1 MRKYPAGERIVG
13 AIYDNAPADNPFLAA
28 LPEMLS
34 QKDFISEIRNF
45 PKLPANLS
53 TMTSE
58 ERRQA
63 LPLLSSIFVPLDYMY
78 ALYDQMY
85 RAIRSTYSTRTI
97 LEEIRQTNALFR
109 GSALND
115 YSTQAVTGSILGIPG
130 AGKSSTIR
138 RSLATM
144 PQVIEHQEYMGRSF
158 YCKQVLYL
166 CIECPSDCSVKA
178 MAFNLVAAL
187 DQAIGSDYL
196 HQLTSL
202 RSVATSAIATQIKI
216 LCMSHHVGL
225 LVVDEIQNAV
235 ETAQK
240 NRQVKPLLKFLVELT
255 NDTSTAIYFVGT
267 PLAEQLFVSQEHLRR
282 RTRGVRLLPL
292 KPDGTYRAFLEQLWP
307 YQLTPKSAQ
316 LTDKLANKLYDH
328 SAGIPAY
335 ITKIFMES
343 QVQALL
349 MGSACIN
356 EKMIQRA
363 VDILAIRIPKF
374 FSGGTSIS
382 AFRFEQADV
391 PLIEGGTMSLAE
403 QVAVSLPR
411 DDDVREVPRSFANKR
426 GRPVTERD
434 SADLLVVFRA
444 RGDVLKHLQEH
455 DLLEVSPSC

>member
-13 AIYDNAPADNPFLAA
+13 AVYDNTSADNPFLSAM
-28 LPEMLS
+28 PEMLS

-45 PKLPANLS
+45 PKLPSNLPS
-53 TMTSE
+53 MSNE

-63 LPLLSSIFVPLDYMY
+63 LTLLSSIFVPLSYMY
-78 ALYDQMY
+78 VLYDQLY
-85 RAIRSTYSTRTI
+85 RAIRSTYFTRTM

-109 GSALND
+109 GAALND

-166 CIECPSDCSVKA
+166 CIECPSDCSVKT

-196 HQLTSL
+196 HQLISL

-240 NRQVKPLLKFLVELT
+240 NCQVKPLLKFLVELT

-292 KPDGTYRAFLEQLWP
+292 KPDGTYRVFLEQLWS

-335 ITKIFMES
+335 ISKIFMES

-349 MGSACIN
+349 TGSSCIN

-363 VDILAIRIPKF
+363 VDILAIQIPKF

-391 PLIEGGTMSLAE
+391 PLIEGGTTSLSE
-403 QVAVSLPR
+403 QIAVSLPGN
-411 DDDVREVPRSFANKR
+411 DDIREVPRSFANKR
-426 GRPVTERD
+426 GRPVIERD
-434 SADLLVVFRA
+434 PADLLVAFKSGA
-444 RGDVLKHLQEH
+444 NMMEHLHSH
-455 DLLEVSPSC
+455 DLLEVFEC